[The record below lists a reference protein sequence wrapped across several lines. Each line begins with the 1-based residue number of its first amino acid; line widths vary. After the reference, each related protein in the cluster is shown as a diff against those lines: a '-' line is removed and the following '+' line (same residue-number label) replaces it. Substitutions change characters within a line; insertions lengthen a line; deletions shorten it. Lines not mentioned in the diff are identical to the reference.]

1 MNNVL
6 DRNGTEGDVIMTS
19 IEMIANVRASFAIE
33 GMKMTKQD
41 EERGKAII
49 EKKLKIDQAIEE
61 IKRKYMSKE
70 NAV

>member
-49 EKKLKIDQAIEE
+49 ETKLQIDQAIEE
-61 IKRKYMSKE
+61 IKRKYMSIE